1 MADERTD
8 AQPDEQHALIP
19 LEPSERDF
27 SAFYRRELRSMVALA
42 AAIAGVD
49 RAEEIAQEAMLRA
62 HRDWDRV
69 TRYDRPGAWL
79 RRVTTNLAISAER
92 SRLRERRALA
102 RMSGRRQLD
111 APPPE
116 VDGFWA
122 LVRQLP
128 PQQAAAVA
136 LYYLHDLPI
145 AHLAD
150 ALGCSEGT
158 AKAHL
163 YKARTALAAQL
174 TRSPDG
180 HEGAR

>member
-1 MADERTD
+1 
-8 AQPDEQHALIP
+8 
-19 LEPSERDF
+19 
-27 SAFYRRELRSMVALA
+27 
-42 AAIAGVD
+42 
-49 RAEEIAQEAMLRA
+49 
-62 HRDWDRV
+62 
-69 TRYDRPGAWL
+69 
-79 RRVTTNLAISAER
+79 
-92 SRLRERRALA
+92 
-102 RMSGRRQLD
+102 MSGRRQLD